1 MQNWIPPKERGG
13 QLYFPWTKFICIA
26 ADKNNLHWYQLS
38 TVYKIVHSS
47 KTRKAHNTPT
57 ESAQKGVLENTYVS
71 FEDSIFFHV
80 YFKVFH
86 VFPYNVKKKKR
97 VILTTFISWVCYKIH
112 MEEYSSTTIP
122 KHGY

>member
-86 VFPYNVKKKKR
+86 VFPYNVKKKKKSYPYHFYQ
-97 VILTTFISWVCYKIH
+97 L
-112 MEEYSSTTIP
+112 
-122 KHGY
+122 GLL